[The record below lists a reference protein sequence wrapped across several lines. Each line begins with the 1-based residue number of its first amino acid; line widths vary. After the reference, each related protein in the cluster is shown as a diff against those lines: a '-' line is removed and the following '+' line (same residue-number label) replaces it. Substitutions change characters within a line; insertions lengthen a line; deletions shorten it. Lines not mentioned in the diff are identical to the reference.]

1 VRGASAIE
9 EVLKDFPQ
17 PAITPLIIWEPIL
30 RTDFAPPG
38 RSALSRI
45 TDPRAAQFWDPDHHF
60 ALDLR
65 KKLAADPAH
74 PQPSCCDTEDVPWDL
89 ILVYS
94 PGAKWES
101 DLPRAFYADGPVWRV
116 KSALRKAI
124 SESR

>member
-9 EVLKDFPQ
+9 EVLKGFPERK
-17 PAITPLIIWEPIL
+17 ITPLIIWEPIL

-38 RSALSRI
+38 HGALSRI
-45 TDPRAAQFWDPDHHF
+45 SDPRAAQFWDPQHRF

-65 KKLAADPAH
+65 IKLAADAEH
-74 PQPSCCDTEDVPWDL
+74 PQPSCCDTEDIPWDL
-89 ILVYS
+89 IVVY
-94 PGAKWES
+94 PAGAKWES
-101 DLPRAFYADGPVWRV
+101 DLPRAVYADGPVWRI